1 MSIFRVN
8 LNNTAQG
15 RLDVAAG
22 TQAVNPGAQN
32 ATSIQRSVYIM
43 GPGKVN
49 RKLMDGVTF
58 QDCNYYKRF
67 CYPQVSLEDAILTLV
82 TDDGSV
88 YSDVPAE
95 NTAPYA
101 YSRTIA
107 GWSTYSDTNNIFDIL
122 TNAGGPATFVQ
133 LTNNGLSTLSVRLN
147 GLTTAVFSLDG
158 GTTQVFNAGDLQVS
172 LIEVANTGSGHT
184 ACDLEIV
191 LAVRSQCNS

>member
-1 MSIFRVN
+1 
-8 LNNTAQG
+8 
-15 RLDVAAG
+15 LDVAAG

-88 YSDVPAE
+88 YSDVASE
-95 NTAPYA
+95 NTFPKS
-101 YSRTIA
+101 YSKNVFQGTVFA
-107 GWSTYSDTNNIFDIL
+107 QNQFDIL
-122 TNAGGPATFVQ
+122 TDTGGYATFVQ
-133 LTNNGLSTLSVRLN
+133 ITNFAAATDVSVRSN
-147 GLTTAVFSLDG
+147 GVTDAVVTVEHAS
-158 GTTQVFNAGDLQVS
+158 TQVFNAGDLQIS
-172 LIEVANTGSGHT
+172 LIEVANNLSGAT
-184 ACDLEIV
+184 PALIEVICS
-191 LAVRSQCNS
+191 VRSQCNT